1 MSCICPQLILILK
14 YKLRKIQMEKKEK
27 GIRIYL
33 NVPYE
38 EKEEAKKLG
47 ARWDQGNK
55 KWYIPK
61 DMVMNRTVDV
71 RELLNSWYEE
81 PPIKAVHLQIPAN
94 ESKLLKKKLKNL
106 LDVASALYDDKG
118 QNKILCLLT
127 LQLCKRFLNN
137 TTHEQTRYNS

>member
-47 ARWDQGNK
+47 AKWDPGRK
-55 KWYIPK
+55 KWYF
-61 DMVMNRTVDV
+61 
-71 RELLNSWYEE
+71 
-81 PPIKAVHLQIPAN
+81 LQ
-94 ESKLLKKKLKNL
+94 
-106 LDVASALYDDKG
+106 
-118 QNKILCLLT
+118 Q
-127 LQLCKRFLNN
+127 
-137 TTHEQTRYNS
+137 